1 MILVIE
7 LMICL
12 LFIID
17 GWMIDARTLEEVLQ
31 PAVCLS
37 PRSFT
42 AQFSLFLAV
51 MTVIKVSCVKD
62 LVM

>member
-1 MILVIE
+1 
-7 LMICL
+7 MICL